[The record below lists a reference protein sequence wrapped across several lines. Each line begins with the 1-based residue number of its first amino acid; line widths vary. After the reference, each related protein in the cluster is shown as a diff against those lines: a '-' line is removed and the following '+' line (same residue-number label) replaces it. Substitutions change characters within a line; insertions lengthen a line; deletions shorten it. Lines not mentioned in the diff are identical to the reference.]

1 MYVLSL
7 CRHALNRASPMSGL
21 ALNPALC
28 LCYFPA
34 VISAQVESVEQA
46 FTNDTTM
53 RNFVAAPIH
62 SRCGKTFGKDLGDGL
77 LERDLGPGVAEAGMV
92 ASDIRILVTASSS
105 ETWGRG

>member
-1 MYVLSL
+1 M
-7 CRHALNRASPMSGL
+7 
-21 ALNPALC
+21 
-28 LCYFPA
+28 
-34 VISAQVESVEQA
+34 ISAQVESVEQA

-92 ASDIRILVTASSS
+92 ASDTVQGVG
-105 ETWGRG
+105 EGGGGDGRMRAPPPTHTHTYTQLPPI